1 MSVVVV
7 ATHNA
12 KKAAELHRVLAAAG
26 IDADVKGLDEL
37 PAYPE
42 PAETERTF
50 EGNALIKARAAA
62 SETGLPALADDIH
75 YNQISLRAEASQEV
89 PRDLMIVTLYT
100 EAQNTDAAKLAAE
113 ITTSMN
119 KAIGQAKS
127 VKEVTLRQGNRNSY
141 PIYDNKTQK
150 ITGWRERAELRLEST
165 DFAALSKLT
174 GDLMQT
180 LKMGSMQF
188 TVANATRKTS
198 EDALLKDAVNAFKAR
213 AQLATDALGGKG
225 YKIVNLNLNTNGYPQ
240 PYMRSAMMMKAA
252 APAMDSAPTPEVE
265 AGTSEVS
272 MSADGVI
279 EVQMQ

>member
-1 MSVVVV
+1 MS
-7 ATHNA
+7 TFQ
-12 KKAAELHRVLAAAG
+12 RTAAALTLTLG
-26 IDADVKGLDEL
+26 
-37 PAYPE
+37 
-42 PAETERTF
+42 TF
-50 EGNALIKARAAA
+50 A
-62 SETGLPALADDIH
+62 SLPALAEGIN
-75 YNQISLRAEASQEV
+75 YNQVSLRAEASQEV

-100 EAQNTDAAKLAAE
+100 EAQNSDSAKLAAE
-113 ITTSMN
+113 ITTTMN
-119 KAIGQAKS
+119 NALNQAKQ
-127 VKEVTLRQGNRNSY
+127 VKEVTLRQGSRNSF

-174 GDLMQT
+174 GELMQT
-180 LKMGSMQF
+180 LKMGNMQF

-225 YKIVNLNLNTNGYPQ
+225 YKIVSLNLNSNGYPQ
-240 PYMRSAMMMKAA
+240 PYMRGAMMMKAA
-252 APAMDSAPTPEVE
+252 APAMDSAPTPEIE

>member
-1 MSVVVV
+1 MFTVQR
-7 ATHNA
+7 T
-12 KKAAELHRVLAAAG
+12 AALLTLSLGA
-26 IDADVKGLDEL
+26 
-37 PAYPE
+37 
-42 PAETERTF
+42 F
-50 EGNALIKARAAA
+50 A
-62 SETGLPALADDIH
+62 SLPALAEGVN

-100 EAQNTDAAKLAAE
+100 EAQNTDSAKLAAE
-113 ITTSMN
+113 ITTAMN
-119 KAIGQAKS
+119 KAIGQAKQA
-127 VKEVTLRQGNRNSY
+127 KDVTMRQGNRNSY

-150 ITGWRERAELRLEST
+150 ITGWRERAELRLESA

-180 LKMGSMQF
+180 LKMGNMQF
-188 TVANATRKTS
+188 AVGNAARKTS
-198 EDALLKDAVNAFKAR
+198 EDTLLKDAVNAFKTR

-225 YKIVNLNLNTNGYPQ
+225 YKIVSLNLNSNGYPQ
-240 PYMRSAMMMKAA
+240 PYMRSPMMMKAA
-252 APAMDSAPTPEVE
+252 SADMAAAPTPDVE

>member
-1 MSVVVV
+1 ML
-7 ATHNA
+7 TFQRT
-12 KKAAELHRVLAAAG
+12 AAVLTLTLGA
-26 IDADVKGLDEL
+26 
-37 PAYPE
+37 
-42 PAETERTF
+42 F
-50 EGNALIKARAAA
+50 A
-62 SETGLPALADDIH
+62 SLPALAEGVN
-75 YNQISLRAEASQEV
+75 YNQVSLRAEASQEV

-100 EAQNTDAAKLAAE
+100 EAQNSDSAKLAAE
-113 ITTSMN
+113 ITTTMN
-119 KAIGQAKS
+119 NALNQAKQ
-127 VKEVTLRQGNRNSY
+127 VKEVTLRQGSRNSF

-174 GDLMQT
+174 GELMQT
-180 LKMGSMQF
+180 LKMGNMQF

-213 AQLATDALGGKG
+213 AQLASDALGGKG
-225 YKIVNLNLNTNGYPQ
+225 YKIVSLNLNSNGYPQ
-240 PYMRSAMMMKAA
+240 PYMRGAMMMKAA
-252 APAMDSAPTPEVE
+252 APAMDSAPTPEIE

>member
-1 MSVVVV
+1 ML
-7 ATHNA
+7 TFQRT
-12 KKAAELHRVLAAAG
+12 AAVLTLTLGA
-26 IDADVKGLDEL
+26 
-37 PAYPE
+37 
-42 PAETERTF
+42 F
-50 EGNALIKARAAA
+50 A
-62 SETGLPALADDIH
+62 SLPALAEGVN
-75 YNQISLRAEASQEV
+75 YNQVSLRAEASQEV

-100 EAQNTDAAKLAAE
+100 EAQNSDSAKLAAE
-113 ITTSMN
+113 ITTTMN
-119 KAIGQAKS
+119 NALNQAKQ
-127 VKEVTLRQGNRNSY
+127 VKEVTLRQGSRNSF

-174 GDLMQT
+174 GELMQT
-180 LKMGSMQF
+180 LKMGNMQF

-213 AQLATDALGGKG
+213 AQLANDALGGKG
-225 YKIVNLNLNTNGYPQ
+225 YKIVSLNLNTNGYPQ
-240 PYMRSAMMMKAA
+240 PYLRGAMMMKAA
-252 APAMDSAPTPEVE
+252 APAMDSAPTPEIE

>member
-1 MSVVVV
+1 ML
-7 ATHNA
+7 TFQRT
-12 KKAAELHRVLAAAG
+12 AAVLTLTLG
-26 IDADVKGLDEL
+26 
-37 PAYPE
+37 
-42 PAETERTF
+42 TF
-50 EGNALIKARAAA
+50 A
-62 SETGLPALADDIH
+62 SLPALAEGIN
-75 YNQISLRAEASQEV
+75 YNQVSLRAEASQEV

-100 EAQNTDAAKLAAE
+100 EAQNSDSAKLAAE
-113 ITTSMN
+113 ITTTMN
-119 KAIGQAKS
+119 NALNQAKQ
-127 VKEVTLRQGNRNSY
+127 VKEVTLRQGSRNSF

-174 GDLMQT
+174 GELMQT
-180 LKMGSMQF
+180 LKMGNMQF

-225 YKIVNLNLNTNGYPQ
+225 YKIVSLNLNTNGYPQ
-240 PYMRSAMMMKAA
+240 PYMRGAMMMKAA
-252 APAMDSAPTPEVE
+252 APAMDSAPTPEIE

>member
-1 MSVVVV
+1 ML
-7 ATHNA
+7 TFQRT
-12 KKAAELHRVLAAAG
+12 AAVLTLTLGA
-26 IDADVKGLDEL
+26 
-37 PAYPE
+37 
-42 PAETERTF
+42 F
-50 EGNALIKARAAA
+50 A
-62 SETGLPALADDIH
+62 SLPALAEGVN
-75 YNQISLRAEASQEV
+75 YNQVSLRAEASQEV

-100 EAQNTDAAKLAAE
+100 EAQNSDSAKLAAE
-113 ITTSMN
+113 ITTTMN
-119 KAIGQAKS
+119 NALNQAKQ
-127 VKEVTLRQGNRNSY
+127 VKEVTLRQGSRNSF

-174 GDLMQT
+174 GELMQT
-180 LKMGSMQF
+180 LKMGNMQF

-213 AQLATDALGGKG
+213 AQLASDALGGKG
-225 YKIVNLNLNTNGYPQ
+225 YKIVSLNLNSNGYPQ
-240 PYMRSAMMMKAA
+240 PYMRGAMMMKAA
-252 APAMDSAPTPEVE
+252 APAMDSALTPEIE